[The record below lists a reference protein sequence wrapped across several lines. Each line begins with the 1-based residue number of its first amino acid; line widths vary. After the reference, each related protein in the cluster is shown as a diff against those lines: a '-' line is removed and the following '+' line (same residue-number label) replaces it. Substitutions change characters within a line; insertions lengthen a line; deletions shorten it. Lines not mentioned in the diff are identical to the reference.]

1 MALKDT
7 YKKMCYDY
15 DFVSQ
20 YGETGVGKYG
30 KIFIFQNTNYRI
42 LLSFLKNY
50 KTFKDGA
57 DGVDRSSWEINANH
71 GQEKLKQHTINMI
84 KSKFFSK
91 NERVYY
97 KTRKGDVLEN
107 LPDTFTDQE
116 KWIIIYLLLIDAYF
130 DNLPNYILKRTADIY
145 EDFLVYK
152 QPKENITKMIK
163 EFIINTKDLKIE
175 EIFKQ
180 EYIFFD
186 TFYKPYY
193 TENKEYDFLSYYI
206 NSSNEEKEELYK
218 FIIDNYND
226 YKNLTSKLDNPNEYI
241 SNTAREHL
249 MNFPY
254 DVFSQKY
261 KPSGSFN
268 KNMLLD
274 NAKIIYISNFINENN
289 FRDFRDFIHN
299 VIELYSQIEEID
311 KGKVYQFIF
320 KEYKDIF
327 EMSYINVFNPDYFDS
342 IEIAEGLTSEAE
354 DNIISNAQDTTIIE
368 DIEEIRIVSSVLK
381 RKALERANYKCEL
394 EDFCDC
400 SSHYFT
406 NKKTGKN
413 YVELHHLIPRE
424 FSNDFDK
431 SIEQIENYVSLC
443 PRCHRYIHFA
453 MDRERKMA
461 LHHLYSK
468 RIGSLN
474 LKGIN
479 IEEKQLKAYYRIE
492 E

>member
-1 MALKDT
+1 MKLKDI
-7 YKKMCYDY
+7 YKRMCYNY
-15 DFVSQ
+15 DFVTK
-20 YGETGVGKYG
+20 YGETGIGKYG
-30 KIFIFQNTNYRI
+30 KIFIFQNTNYRT
-42 LLSFLKNY
+42 LLSFIKNY

-57 DGVDRSSWEINANH
+57 DGIDRSLWEVNQNH

-97 KTRKGDVLEN
+97 KTRKGETLEN
-107 LPDTFTDQE
+107 IPESFSDSE

-130 DNLPNYILKRTADIY
+130 DDLPNYILKRTNNIY
-145 EDFLVYK
+145 ENFLIYK
-152 QPKENITKMIK
+152 QSKNEITSMIK
-163 EFIINTKDLKIE
+163 NFILKSKNLKIE
-175 EIFKQ
+175 DIFKE
-180 EYIFFD
+180 EYIFYD
-186 TFYKPYY
+186 TFYEPY
-193 TENKEYDFLSYYI
+193 NQDFDFLANYV
-206 NSSNEEKEELYK
+206 NSSNEDKNDLYN
-218 FIIDNYND
+218 FIINNYKNYKDLTNQLNSTND
-226 YKNLTSKLDNPNEYI
+226 YELDIAKNNLI
-241 SNTAREHL
+241 
-249 MNFPY
+249 NFPY
-254 DVFSQKY
+254 DVFTQKY

-268 KNMLLD
+268 KNMLID
-274 NAKIIYISNFINENN
+274 NAKILYISNFINENN
-289 FRDFRDFIHN
+289 FTDFTEFIHS
-299 VIELYSQIEEID
+299 VIEYYSQVEEINQ
-311 KGKVYQFIF
+311 GKIYQFIF
-320 KEYKDIF
+320 NEYKDIF
-327 EMSYINVFNPDYFDS
+327 EMGYINVFNPDYFDN
-342 IEIAEGLTSEAE
+342 IEVSEGLTSEMEE
-354 DNIISNAQDTTIIE
+354 DIINSVKDTTVIE
-368 DIEEIRIVSSVLK
+368 NIEEIRKVSSVLK
-381 RKALERANYKCEL
+381 KKALERADYKCEL

-443 PRCHRYIHFA
+443 PRCHRFIHFA

-461 LHHLYSK
+461 LHHLYNK

-479 IEEKQLKAYYRIE
+479 IEEKQLKAYYKIE